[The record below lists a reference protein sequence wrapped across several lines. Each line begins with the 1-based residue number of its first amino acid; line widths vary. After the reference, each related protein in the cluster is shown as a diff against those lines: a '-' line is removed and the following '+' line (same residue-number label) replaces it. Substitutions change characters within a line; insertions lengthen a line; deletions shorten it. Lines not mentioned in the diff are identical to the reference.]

1 MRSTI
6 RRRWH
11 GRRGGDAAAR
21 CRRGTYRTGAERVD
35 DAEQRLGRPLDL
47 DHLTSEGIDAAQDG
61 GVVVEELILD
71 FVDVV
76 LQPCNNGGVLVD
88 DLVHDAV
95 KDGFWSEPQE
105 IRLRFQT
112 ARNAREIGT
121 LGVSDGDDEPAA
133 GDHMQL
139 TELDLLTP
147 VDIAGGTKHGEQD
160 CAVPLQ
166 FGPLVGGDG
175 IIDDQMGQP
184 QFGRN

>member
-1 MRSTI
+1 MK
-6 RRRWH
+6 
-11 GRRGGDAAAR
+11 
-21 CRRGTYRTGAERVD
+21 
-35 DAEQRLGRPLDL
+35 
-47 DHLTSEGIDAAQDG
+47 LTH
-61 GVVVEELILD
+61 
-71 FVDVV
+71 
-76 LQPCNNGGVLVD
+76 

-112 ARNAREIGT
+112 APNARKIGT
-121 LGVSDGDDEPAA
+121 LGVLDGDDEPAA

-166 FGPLVGGDG
+166 FRPLVGGDG
-175 IIDDQMGQP
+175 IIDDQMVQP
-184 QFGRN
+184 EFGRN